1 MSSVRL
7 INKPVEIFTYTDEKK
22 LRDEILNAFKYGY
35 KLVGPV
41 QVGTNNHGRFV
52 YVATL
57 IHKEVM

>member
-7 INKPVEIFTYTDEKK
+7 VNKPVEILTYTDEKK
-22 LRDEILNAFKYGY
+22 LSDDILTALRYDY

-41 QVGTNNHGRFV
+41 QVGTNNHGRIV

-57 IHKEVM
+57 MHKGVM